1 MLGCVMGDA
10 QWILDLGCARRLVRV
25 AGHSEEDCAQKKCL
39 ERRRA
44 LAGVRGASRVT
55 RVLSRRV
62 LCARRT
68 RAEAPLHTAEGEAL

>member
-1 MLGCVMGDA
+1 MRNGF
-10 QWILDLGCARRLVRV
+10 WILDVRGDWCAWRDTVRKIV
-25 AGHSEEDCAQKKCL
+25 HQKKCL